1 MSFISKIFGDA
12 NQKYLKKLQPLVE
25 EINGLEL
32 EISKLTDAQ
41 IKGKSAALKKEVA
54 DGKTLEQI
62 LPPAFALVREAA
74 KRTLGQRHFDVQLL
88 GGIVLHQGR
97 IAEMRTGE
105 GKTLVAT
112 LPTYLNALAGQGVHI
127 ITVNDYLAKRDTIW
141 MGQIHYFLGLSVA
154 CIVHDAAFLYDPS
167 YTEVSEDKPSYIDGG
182 LSTESAVGAE
192 KVEGFRVIEKFL
204 RPISRHEAYAADI
217 TYGTNNEFGFDY
229 LRDNL
234 VADSGQQAQTH
245 STSSGQGDL
254 NYAIIDEVDS
264 ILIDE
269 ARTPLIISGAAEQ
282 SADLY
287 RQLAALAKRL
297 AVDEDYNIDE
307 KMKSVALTEK
317 GQEKMANWLG
327 SDPWQTTNLA
337 IVHHVEASL
346 RAETLYQR
354 DKEYVVKDGEIIIVD
369 EFTGRLMNGR
379 RYSEGLHQAIEAK
392 EGVAVKEESRT
403 LATVTLQNYFRLY
416 KKIAGMTGTAATEG
430 EEFHKIYNLE
440 VNIIPTNKPL
450 IREDATDKIFQS
462 AEAKFKAVAEE
473 AKKRSQ
479 AGQPVLIGTVS
490 IEKNEYLS
498 QLLERNGVAHQML
511 NAKNHEREGQII
523 AQAGQPGAVTVATNM
538 AGRGVDIILGGNPLD
553 LEAQKK
559 IIALG
564 GLHVIGT
571 ERHESRRIDNQLRG
585 RAGRQG
591 DPGSSQFFISLDDDL
606 MRIFGGDRIKSL
618 MTTLKMPEDMP
629 LEHRLVA
636 NSLEAAQRKV
646 EGMNFDVRKHL
657 LDYDD
662 ILNKHRAAIYKRR
675 QEVLRADR
683 AGLQQIIFAMITSE
697 IEKVVSFHTVGD
709 NQRNWDLKEIAEVIK
724 TIFPAPGN
732 LLDELEDIREQA
744 GERMAD
750 VYARD
755 RIIKY
760 LDEMARLAYQDFEK
774 RITEMGQKLGAND
787 FLMQAERMV
796 LLQSIDYY
804 WTFHLEVIDNLKGGI
819 GLRAYGQL
827 DPLVEYKR
835 ESYHKFNEL
844 IAAIEKQVV
853 YTIYRV
859 GMAPLPQA
867 NTSRQEIKLESNKN
881 VGSSAAGAERADSS
895 AVASTKAGRNDP
907 CPCGAKKSDG
917 TPVKY
922 KHCHGK

>member
-25 EINGLEL
+25 EINGLEPAV
-32 EISKLTDAQ
+32 SKLTDAQ
-41 IKGKSAALKKEVA
+41 IKEKSAALKKEVA

-167 YTEVSEDKPSYIDGG
+167 YEQAQTTEDQQRDLVGG
-182 LSTESAVGAE
+182 F
-192 KVEGFRVIEKFL
+192 KVIENFL

-234 VADSGQQAQTH
+234 VADVSQQAQTH
-245 STSSGQGDL
+245 STIGGEQGRITSSGQSDL

-269 ARTPLIISGAAEQ
+269 ARTPLIISGGAEQ

-297 AVDEDYNIDE
+297 VVDEDYNIDE

-317 GQEKMANWLG
+317 GQQKMADWLG

-337 IVHHVEASL
+337 LVHHVEASL

-440 VNIIPTNKPL
+440 VNIIPTNKSL
-450 IREDATDKIFQS
+450 IREDATDKIFQNT
-462 AEAKFKAVAEE
+462 EAKFKAVAEE

-498 QLLERNGVAHQML
+498 QLLERSGVAHQML

-523 AQAGQPGAVTVATNM
+523 AQAGQLGAVTVATNM
-538 AGRGVDIILGGNPLD
+538 AGRGVDIILGGNPPD
-553 LEAQKK
+553 QQAQKK

-675 QEVLRADR
+675 QEVLKADR

-697 IEKVVSFHTVGD
+697 IEKVVSSHTVGD
-709 NQRNWDLKEIAEVIK
+709 NQQKWDLKEITEVIK

-732 LLDELEDIREQA
+732 LLDKLEDIRKQA

-760 LDEMARLAYQDFEK
+760 LDEMAKLAYQDFEK
-774 RITEMGQKLGAND
+774 RITEIGQKLGAND

-804 WTFHLEVIDNLKGGI
+804 WTFHLEIIENLKGGI

-859 GMAPLPQA
+859 GMAPLPQT
-867 NTSRQEIKLESNKN
+867 NTPRQEIKLNSSQPQSQLADKKAKN
-881 VGSSAAGAERADSS
+881 VG
-895 AVASTKAGRNDP
+895 RNDL
-907 CPCGAKKSDG
+907 CPCGSGK
-917 TPVKY
+917 KY
-922 KHCHGK
+922 KRCCGR

>member
-12 NQKYLKKLQPLVE
+12 NQRYLAKLQPTVE
-25 EINGLEL
+25 VINSLEL

-41 IKGKSAALKKEVA
+41 IKQKSVELKKEVA
-54 DGKTLEQI
+54 GGKTLDQI
-62 LPPAFALVREAA
+62 LPQAFALVREAA
-74 KRTLGQRHFDVQLL
+74 KRTLCQRHFDVQLL

-112 LPTYLNALAGQGVHI
+112 LPTYLNALSGQGVHI
-127 ITVNDYLAKRDTIW
+127 ITVNDYLAKRDMVW
-141 MGQIHYFLGLSVA
+141 MGQIHYFLGMSVA
-154 CIVHDAAFLYDPS
+154 CIVHDAAFLYDPT
-167 YTEVSEDKPSYIDGG
+167 YEQAQLTEDQQRDIVGG
-182 LSTESAVGAE
+182 F
-192 KVEGFRVIEKFL
+192 KVIEKFL
-204 RPISRHEAYAADI
+204 RPISRREAYAADI

-234 VADSGQQAQTH
+234 VADFSQQAQLR

-287 RQLAALAKRL
+287 RQLATLAKRL
-297 AVDEDYNIDE
+297 VVDEDYNIDE

-317 GQEKMANWLG
+317 GQQKMADWLG
-327 SDPWQTTNLA
+327 VDPWQTTNLA
-337 IVHHVEASL
+337 MVHHVEAAL
-346 RAETLYQR
+346 RAETLYHL
-354 DKEYVVKDGEIIIVD
+354 DKDYVVKGGEIIIVD

-392 EGVAVKEESRT
+392 ESVAVKEESRT

-440 VNIIPTNKPL
+440 VNVIPTNKPL
-450 IREDATDKIFQS
+450 IRQDAPDKIFQNS
-462 AEAKFKAVAEE
+462 EAKFKAVVEE

-490 IEKNEYLS
+490 IEKNEYLG
-498 QLLERNGVAHQML
+498 QLLERNGVAHQLL

-523 AQAGQPGAVTVATNM
+523 AQAGRAGAVTVATNM
-538 AGRGVDIILGGNPLD
+538 AGRGVDIILGGNPAD
-553 LEAQKK
+553 PEEQKK
-559 IIALG
+559 ILALG

-629 LEHRLVA
+629 LEHRMVA
-636 NSLEAAQRKV
+636 ASLEAAQRKV
-646 EGMNFDVRKHL
+646 EGMNFDMRKHL

-662 ILNKHRAAIYKRR
+662 ILNKHRTAIYKRR
-675 QEVLRADR
+675 QEILRATPEKLR
-683 AGLQQIIFAMITSE
+683 EIIFTMITAE

-709 NQRNWDLKEIAEVIK
+709 NQQNWDLKEIVEVIK
-724 TIFPAPGN
+724 TIFLAPSN
-732 LLDELEDIREQA
+732 LLDELEVIQKQA

-760 LDEMARLAYQDFEK
+760 LDEVAKLAYQDFEK
-774 RITEMGQKLGAND
+774 RITEIGQKMGAPD
-787 FLMQAERMV
+787 LVMQAERMV

-804 WTFHLEVIDNLKGGI
+804 WTFHLEIIENLKGGI
-819 GLRAYGQL
+819 GLRAYGQM

-859 GMAPLPQA
+859 GMAPLPQTNA
-867 NTSRQEIKLESNKN
+867 PRQEIKLGSGQSQPRSEDKKMKN
-881 VGSSAAGAERADSS
+881 V
-895 AVASTKAGRNDP
+895 GRNDP
-907 CPCGAKKSDG
+907 CPCGSGK
-917 TPVKY
+917 KY
-922 KHCHGK
+922 KKCHGK

>member
-25 EINGLEL
+25 EINGLESA
-32 EISKLTDAQ
+32 ISKLTDAQ
-41 IKGKSAALKKEVA
+41 IKEKSAALKKEVA
-54 DGKTLEQI
+54 NGKTLEQI
-62 LPPAFALVREAA
+62 LPQAFALVREAA

-88 GGIVLHQGR
+88 GGIILHQGR

-112 LPTYLNALAGQGVHI
+112 LPTYLNALTGQGVHI

-167 YTEVSEDKPSYIDGG
+167 YIEVSEDKPSHTNDS
-182 LSTESAVGAE
+182 LSTEALA
-192 KVEGFRVIEKFL
+192 KVEGFKVIEKFL
-204 RPISRHEAYAADI
+204 RPISRREAYAADI

-234 VADSGQQAQTH
+234 AADVSQQA
-245 STSSGQGDL
+245 QGDL

-269 ARTPLIISGAAEQ
+269 ARTPLIISGAAEE

-337 IVHHVEASL
+337 LVHHVEASL

-440 VNIIPTNKPL
+440 VNVIPTNKPL
-450 IREDATDKIFQS
+450 IRQDATDKIFQNN
-462 AEAKFKAVAEE
+462 EAKFRAVAEE

-538 AGRGVDIILGGNPLD
+538 AGRGVDIILGGNPPN

-618 MTTLKMPEDMP
+618 MTTLKMPKDMP

-675 QEVLRADR
+675 QEILKADR
-683 AGLQQIIFAMITSE
+683 EKLREIIFAMIAAE
-697 IEKVVSFHTVGD
+697 IEKVVSFHTAGD
-709 NQRNWDLKEIAEVIK
+709 NQANWDLKEIAEVIK

-744 GERMAD
+744 GDRMAD

-760 LDEMARLAYQDFEK
+760 LDEMAKLAYQDFEK
-774 RITEMGQKLGAND
+774 RITEMGQKMGASD
-787 FLMQAERMV
+787 LVMQAERMV

-804 WTFHLEVIDNLKGGI
+804 WTFHLEIIENLKGGI

-835 ESYHKFNEL
+835 ESYYKFNEL

-867 NTSRQEIKLESNKN
+867 NVSRQEIKLNSNKS
-881 VGSSAAGAERADSS
+881 VGSSAAAERAGS
-895 AVASTKAGRNDP
+895 AVASAKAGRNDP
-907 CPCGAKKSDG
+907 CPCGAKKPDG
-917 TPVKY
+917 TPIKY

>member
-25 EINGLEL
+25 EINGLEPA
-32 EISKLTDAQ
+32 ISKLTDAR
-41 IKGKSAALKKEVA
+41 IKEKSVELKKEVA

-62 LPPAFALVREAA
+62 LPQAFALVREAA

-141 MGQIHYFLGLSVA
+141 MGQIHYFLGMSVA
-154 CIVHDAAFLYDPS
+154 CIVHDAAFLYDPN
-167 YTEVSEDKPSYIDGG
+167 YEQAQLTEDQQRDLVGG
-182 LSTESAVGAE
+182 F
-192 KVEGFRVIEKFL
+192 KVIEKFL
-204 RPISRHEAYAADI
+204 RPISRREAYAADI

-234 VADSGQQAQTH
+234 VADFSQQAQR
-245 STSSGQGDL
+245 DP

-337 IVHHVEASL
+337 LVHHVEASL

-440 VNIIPTNKPL
+440 VNVIPTNKPL
-450 IREDATDKIFQS
+450 IRQDATDKIFQS
-462 AEAKFKAVAEE
+462 VEAKFQAVAEE
-473 AKKRSQ
+473 ARQRSQ

-490 IEKNEYLS
+490 IERNESLS

-538 AGRGVDIILGGNPLD
+538 AGRGVDIILGGNPPD
-553 LEAQKK
+553 LEAQRK

-618 MTTLKMPEDMP
+618 MNTLKIPKDMP

-662 ILNKHRAAIYKRR
+662 ILNKHRFAIYKRR
-675 QEVLRADR
+675 QEILKASPEKLRE
-683 AGLQQIIFAMITSE
+683 IIFAMITAE
-697 IEKVVSFHTVGD
+697 IEKVVSFHTAGD
-709 NQRNWDLKEIAEVIK
+709 NQANWDLKEIAEVIK
-724 TIFPAPGN
+724 TVFPAPGN
-732 LLDELEDIREQA
+732 LLDELEDIRKQA
-744 GERMAD
+744 GDRMAD

-760 LDEMARLAYQDFEK
+760 LDEMANLAYQDFEK
-774 RITEMGQKLGAND
+774 RITEMGQKINVPNLV
-787 FLMQAERMV
+787 MQAERMV

-804 WTFHLEVIDNLKGGI
+804 WTFHLEIIENLKGGI
-819 GLRAYGQL
+819 GLRAYGQM

-853 YTIYRV
+853 YAIYRV
-859 GMAPLPQA
+859 GMAPLPQNNA
-867 NTSRQEIKLESNKN
+867 PRQEIKLNSDQSQSQPPSADKKNKN
-881 VGSSAAGAERADSS
+881 V
-895 AVASTKAGRNDP
+895 GRNDP
-907 CPCGAKKSDG
+907 CPCGSGK
-917 TPVKY
+917 KY
-922 KHCHGK
+922 KKCHGK